1 MTSALWP
8 LTVSVKFSPV
18 TPINKLHL
26 AVSSRKSAISHLEK
40 KKSIFVAFIKLSEKV
55 RNGVP
60 LVVAI
65 LLP

>member
-26 AVSSRKSAISHLEK
+26 AVSSRKSAISRLK
-40 KKSIFVAFIKLSEKV
+40 KKSIFVAFIKLTEKV